1 MELKNKKTK
10 KKKKSVHEKAIRLVE
25 GGIVEVDGHQVK
37 LVKYNEIFDT
47 CYSCKMDCLCYIG
60 TEMCE
65 VCMECHRIINRTCF
79 LILNSRS

>member
-10 KKKKSVHEKAIRLVE
+10 KMKMSVHEKAIRLVE
-25 GGIVEVDGHQVK
+25 GGIVDVDGHPVK
-37 LVKYNEIFDT
+37 LVKYNEIFDP
-47 CYSCKMDCLCYIG
+47 CYCCKMDCLCHIG

-65 VCMECHRIINRTCF
+65 VCMECDSITNMNCY